1 MGIRRIIPQGTYFKK
16 PSTEYVQPTLNKY
29 VAAVGDGFA
38 LNTMEVEQFLLQ
50 YPAPMIQGNSGIRI
64 FINDPQKG
72 LNSLNGVL
80 DLNIEVSEDKLEEF
94 ILKYIS
100 LYLFKEPNKF
110 PLSKEKENLETPED
124 SEGGLDE
131 IGITINDF
139 KI

>member
-1 MGIRRIIPQGTYFKK
+1 MGIRRIIPQGTYFEK
-16 PSTEYVQPTLNKY
+16 PSTEEVQPTLNKY
-29 VAAVGDGFA
+29 VAAVGEGFA

-72 LNSLNGVL
+72 LNSLNRVL

-110 PLSKEKENLETPED
+110 PLNKEKENLETPED
-124 SEGGLDE
+124 SEGELDE
-131 IGITINDF
+131 IGMTINDF